1 VTIAPRFVC
10 LIVLFDAC
18 SSAAPVPVYQA
29 VPVTKRDITVQA
41 QASGVINPDTT
52 VQVKSKASGEILDI
66 KVQTGDVVKHGAL
79 IVQVDQRIPA
89 NDVATAQA
97 TLQVDS
103 AQLVNAHTQLKRQ
116 QDLFDSRAVTAQD
129 LEASKLAVAVANAA
143 VVRDNITLANA
154 RIELGDTQ
162 VLSPINGTVI
172 SLAVQRGTVISS
184 PTSSASGGTVIL
196 TMADLS
202 LMHVLMQVDETDVGK
217 LHPGQSADISV
228 AAFANRLFKGT
239 VLKIEPQA
247 DTIQSVTMFPVDIR
261 IDNKDNLLR
270 PGMNADVSIG
280 VGQRLAVLAVPNA
293 ALRTEKDVASAGS
306 VLGIA
311 PADLQQMLTDAR
323 KTFAD
328 QSAAKSDT
336 SAGSALPP
344 ATESP
349 AGADTS
355 HKGRGSK
362 GDSTGGGGRNSG
374 TGNNANNGTAAG
386 AAVSAGGR
394 GGRGGGGGGRARGD
408 YSAGGRYIVFA
419 KRSGRA
425 MPVYIQTGLTDLD
438 NAEVK
443 IGLVE
448 GDSVLL
454 LPSASLVQQQAQ
466 MQARMSAN
474 SGLPGQTKP
483 AAGTTAGA
491 PAATTPATGG
501 TRGTKGP

>member
-1 VTIAPRFVC
+1 V
-10 LIVLFDAC
+10 
-18 SSAAPVPVYQA
+18 
-29 VPVTKRDITVQA
+29 
-41 QASGVINPDTT
+41 
-52 VQVKSKASGEILDI
+52 
-66 KVQTGDVVKHGAL
+66 
-79 IVQVDQRIPA
+79 
-89 NDVATAQA
+89 
-97 TLQVDS
+97 
-103 AQLVNAHTQLKRQ
+103 
-116 QDLFDSRAVTAQD
+116 
-129 LEASKLAVAVANAA
+129 
-143 VVRDNITLANA
+143 
-154 RIELGDTQ
+154 
-162 VLSPINGTVI
+162 
-172 SLAVQRGTVISS
+172 
-184 PTSSASGGTVIL
+184 
-196 TMADLS
+196 
-202 LMHVLMQVDETDVGK
+202 
-217 LHPGQSADISV
+217 
-228 AAFANRLFKGT
+228 FKGT

-280 VGQRLAVLAVPNA
+280 VGQRLGVLAVPNA

-328 QSAAKSDT
+328 LTAAKSDT
-336 SAGSALPP
+336 SAGSALP
-344 ATESP
+344 AAADSQ
-349 AGADTS
+349 AASDTS
-355 HKGRGSK
+355 HKGRGTK
-362 GDSTGGGGRNSG
+362 GDSTGGGKGRNSG
-374 TGNNANNGTAAG
+374 GGNAANNGTNNGSAAG
-386 AAVSAGGR
+386 AAAAPAGGR
-394 GGRGGGGGGRARGD
+394 GGRGGGGRARGD

-419 KRSGRA
+419 KRNGRA

-443 IGLVE
+443 VGLVE

-483 AAGTTAGA
+483 TAGNTAGA
-491 PAATTPATGG
+491 ATATPATGG

>member
-1 VTIAPRFVC
+1 MTVAPRFLF
-10 LIVLFDAC
+10 LIVLFGAC

-66 KVQTGDVVKHGAL
+66 KVQTGDVVKHGTL
-79 IVQVDQRIPA
+79 IVQVDQRLPA

-97 TLQVDS
+97 GLQVDS
-103 AQLVNAHTQLKRQ
+103 AQLVNAQTQLKRQ
-116 QDLFDSRAVTAQD
+116 QDLFNSRAVTEQD
-129 LEASKLAVAVANAA
+129 LEASKLAVAVAQAA

-217 LHPGQSADISV
+217 LHPGQSADIAV
-228 AAFANRLFKGT
+228 AAFANRVFKGT

-280 VGQRLAVLAVPNA
+280 VGQRLGVLAVPNA

-328 QSAAKSDT
+328 QTAAKSDT
-336 SAGSALPP
+336 SAGSALP
-344 ATESP
+344 ADSQ
-349 AGADTS
+349 AASDTS
-355 HKGRGSK
+355 HKGRGTK
-362 GDSTGGGGRNSG
+362 GDSTSSGKGRNGGGGNA
-374 TGNNANNGTAAG
+374 ANNGSAAG
-386 AAVSAGGR
+386 AAAPAGGR
-394 GGRGGGGGGRARGD
+394 GGRGGGRSRGD

-425 MPVYIQTGLTDLD
+425 VPVYIQTGLTDLD

-483 AAGTTAGA
+483 AAGNTAGA
-491 PAATTPATGG
+491 AAATPATGG